1 MLIKS
6 QYQREGIQGEME
18 VETALVNQAQ
28 SGSAEAF
35 NEIVRRKRRRVLGT
49 VYHLLGDPADVEDV
63 GQDVFVRMFRSLAQL
78 HSPEVFESWL
88 YRLTVNTVY
97 DHLRK
102 RRRRIE
108 TPLSALHEEQV
119 HHLDATES
127 SRLFDREE
135 QSKENREL
143 LGRLLDDIPAGD
155 RCLLLLK
162 EVEGLS
168 LSELEQLY
176 GVRANALKV
185 RLFRAR
191 KRALQAFER
200 VELNAGSRRSPGR
213 SADALPTETPQP
225 ALAVS

>member
-1 MLIKS
+1 MDIDPTLIS
-6 QYQREGIQGEME
+6 D
-18 VETALVNQAQ
+18 AQ

-35 NEIVRRKRRRVLGT
+35 NEIVRRKQRRVLGT
-49 VYHLLGDPADVEDV
+49 VYQLLGDPADVEDV
-63 GQDVFVRMFRSLAQL
+63 GQEIFVRMFRSLAQL
-78 HSPEVFESWL
+78 RSPEVFESWL

-102 RRRRIE
+102 RRRRLD
-108 TPLSALHEEQV
+108 TPLSTLQEEQL
-119 HHLDATES
+119 HHVDAAES
-127 SRLFDREE
+127 SRSFERDE

-143 LGRLLDDIPAGD
+143 LNRLLDDIPAGD
-155 RCLLLLK
+155 RSLLLLK

-168 LSELEQLY
+168 LKELEQIY

-200 VELNAGSRRSPGR
+200 VEMKAPGRRIADRSPT
-213 SADALPTETPQP
+213 AMPTTTPQP

>member
-1 MLIKS
+1 MH
-6 QYQREGIQGEME
+6 GEME
-18 VETALVNQAQ
+18 VETALVNRAQ
-28 SGSAEAF
+28 SGCAEAF

-63 GQDVFVRMFRSLAQL
+63 GQDVFIRMFRSLAQL
-78 HSPEVFESWL
+78 RSPEVFESWL

-108 TPLSALHEEQV
+108 TPLSTLQEEQV
-119 HHLDATES
+119 HHLDAAAS

-155 RCLLLLK
+155 RSLLLLK

-168 LSELEQLY
+168 LSELEQVY

-200 VELNAGSRRSPGR
+200 VEMNAASRRSPGQ
-213 SADALPTETPQP
+213 SADALPAETPQP
-225 ALAVS
+225 ALSVS

>member
-1 MLIKS
+1 
-6 QYQREGIQGEME
+6 ME
-18 VETALVNQAQ
+18 VETTLVNQAR

-78 HSPEVFESWL
+78 RSPEVFESWL

-108 TPLSALHEEQV
+108 TPFSTLHEEQL
-119 HHLDATES
+119 HHLDATVS

-155 RCLLLLK
+155 RSLLLLK
-162 EVEGLS
+162 EMEGLS
-168 LSELEQLY
+168 LNELEQVY

-191 KRALQAFER
+191 KRALQAFAEM
-200 VELNAGSRRSPGR
+200 EANSRKSPGR
-213 SADALPTETPQP
+213 SAEALPAETPQP
-225 ALAVS
+225 ALAAS

>member
-1 MLIKS
+1 MEIDVTLI
-6 QYQREGIQGEME
+6 
-18 VETALVNQAQ
+18 NQAQ
-28 SGSAEAF
+28 SGCSEAF

-78 HSPEVFESWL
+78 RSPEVFESWL

-102 RRRRIE
+102 RRRRLD
-108 TPLSALHEEQV
+108 TPLSTLHEEQV
-119 HHLDATES
+119 HHLDATMS

-155 RCLLLLK
+155 RSLLLLK

-168 LSELEQLY
+168 LNELEQLY

-191 KRALQAFER
+191 KRALRAFER
-200 VELNAGSRRSPGR
+200 VETKTAGRRSPSR
-213 SADALPTETPQP
+213 SADVMPAETPQP
-225 ALAVS
+225 ALAAG

>member
-1 MLIKS
+1 M
-6 QYQREGIQGEME
+6 GNME
-18 VETALVNQAQ
+18 VETALVSQAQ
-28 SGSAEAF
+28 SGCAEAF

-78 HSPEVFESWL
+78 RSPEVFESWL

-108 TPLSALHEEQV
+108 TPLSTLHEEQV
-119 HHLDATES
+119 HHLDATVS
-127 SRLFDREE
+127 SRTFDREE

-155 RCLLLLK
+155 RSLLLLK

-168 LSELEQLY
+168 LSELEKVY

-200 VELNAGSRRSPGR
+200 VEMNAASRRSPGR
-213 SADALPTETPQP
+213 SADALPAETPQP